1 MAAGEGLEADEF
13 IRTVA
18 GTGFPL
24 NQGLSARSRWGEAG
38 LEVRFRVNRRESWR
52 GEECCILSHEVQID
66 TAPRPTPHPMTSPV
80 PEISYDKHN
89 QRLVA
94 LATD

>member
-24 NQGLSARSRWGEAG
+24 NQGLSARSRWGRQGWKSGFELTGERA
-38 LEVRFRVNRRESWR
+38 
-52 GEECCILSHEVQID
+52 GEERNAAFSPMKCRSIPPP
-66 TAPRPTPHPMTSPV
+66 APLPTP
-80 PEISYDKHN
+80 
-89 QRLVA
+89 
-94 LATD
+94 